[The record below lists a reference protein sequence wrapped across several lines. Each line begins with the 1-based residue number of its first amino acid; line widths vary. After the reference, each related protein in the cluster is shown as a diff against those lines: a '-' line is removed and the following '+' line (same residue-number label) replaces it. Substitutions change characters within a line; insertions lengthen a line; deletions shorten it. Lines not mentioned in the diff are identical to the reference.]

1 MASSRLSAVFS
12 KLAVLLCFISPAV
25 MAVADI
31 LTISLNRSSNPLEQ
45 SISGYAAGPYGWLEK
60 TGIVMIGFTFLFI
73 AVNALVAK
81 NKKELNGLRL
91 VGGLLVIV
99 GIGFLMLSIF
109 NTNVFGTLMSFHGL
123 IHQFTS
129 ASVSIVF
136 YIACL
141 VVMRLMIN
149 EAGLRYYAIY
159 SGLTFLVGLVV
170 LTLLFFKIHHNNY
183 MGLMER
189 MIAGFNLVWIV
200 LVCPQLIKLARA
212 LQ

>member
-99 GIGFLMLSIF
+99 GIGF
-109 NTNVFGTLMSFHGL
+109 
-123 IHQFTS
+123 
-129 ASVSIVF
+129 
-136 YIACL
+136 
-141 VVMRLMIN
+141 
-149 EAGLRYYAIY
+149 
-159 SGLTFLVGLVV
+159 
-170 LTLLFFKIHHNNY
+170 
-183 MGLMER
+183 
-189 MIAGFNLVWIV
+189 
-200 LVCPQLIKLARA
+200 
-212 LQ
+212 